1 MVSPRDAIQDAIG
14 VLNDLIQTCRD
25 GEDGFRAAAGGVEN
39 ANLKRLFTSYV
50 QQRAEFAQELQREV
64 RQLGGDPERNGHAAG
79 AVHRS
84 WMNIKAAVTGRDDSA
99 IISECERGEDIA
111 KRNYQH
117 ALEETLPSDVRL
129 LVERQFMQVKD
140 AHDHVCSLQKT
151 HTKH

>member
-25 GEDGFRAAAGGVEN
+25 GQDGFHTAADGVKDP
-39 ANLKRLFTSYV
+39 NLKRLFTSYA
-50 QQRAEFAQELQREV
+50 QQRREFTEELQREV
-64 RQLGGDPERNGHAAG
+64 RQLGGDPERSGHAAG
-79 AVHRS
+79 AVHRG
-84 WMNIKAAVTGRDDSA
+84 WINIKAAVTGKDDGA

-129 LVERQFMQVKD
+129 LIERQYMQVKD
-140 AHDHVCSLQKT
+140 AHDHVRSLEKA
-151 HTKH
+151 HTRK